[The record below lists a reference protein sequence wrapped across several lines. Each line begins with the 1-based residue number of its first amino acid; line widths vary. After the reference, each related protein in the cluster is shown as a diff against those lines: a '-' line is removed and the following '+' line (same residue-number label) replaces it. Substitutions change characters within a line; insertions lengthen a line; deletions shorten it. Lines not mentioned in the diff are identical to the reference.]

1 MGWGVGIEI
10 DEQFDNK
17 EVKIN
22 VYAWSQDCFSFL
34 GSLQILWYQDF
45 ELCVYLYVY
54 LFFCSSFFKK
64 KNRKIKC
71 VCVFPLFSHLI
82 QCGLENIRRAESL
95 NGNPLF
101 SKVSLMLQPF

>member
-17 EVKIN
+17 EVKIS
-22 VYAWSQDCFSFL
+22 VYAWSQDYFSFL

-64 KNRKIKC
+64 KKKENKMC
-71 VCVFPLFSHLI
+71 MCFSSLFSFD
-82 QCGLENIRRAESL
+82 S
-95 NGNPLF
+95 
-101 SKVSLMLQPF
+101 VWT

>member
-1 MGWGVGIEI
+1 MGLGVGIEI
-10 DEQFDNK
+10 DEQFDNRG
-17 EVKIN
+17 VKIN
-22 VYAWSQDCFSFL
+22 VCAWSQDCFSFL
-34 GSLQILWYQDF
+34 GGLQILGYQDF

-64 KNRKIKC
+64 KKRKIKC
-71 VCVFPLFSHLI
+71 VCIFPPFSHLI